1 MFYLILAMQGN
12 KVFMF
17 LCLWQNFLP
26 MKKIYALLVAF
37 CFSFFSFSQDG
48 LNWKIVA
55 NKTNDSTY
63 QIIAKAN
70 IPAGWHLYGIN
81 KNIEGLENI
90 KFTFQL
96 ENIKALDEIS
106 ANKKAEIIKDI
117 LFENKEVSVYTN
129 DVELQQKIVINGVI
143 PATIKLGIA
152 GFVAKETELNPLAE
166 TQYEIALE
174 GGIAASN
181 TPIKKPIIDV
191 KKPVSECGDKIE
203 KDSLW
208 TIFLLGLVGG
218 FIALFTPCMFPM
230 IPVTVSFFTKRSP
243 SRKKGIQN
251 GLLYGFF
258 IFAIYAL
265 ASTPFHL
272 LNLNSEI
279 FNSIST
285 SPTLNIIF
293 FIVFIIFAIAFFGYF
308 EITLPHSIA
317 GKADSK
323 SNLGSSLG
331 IFFMAL
337 TLVIVSFSCTGVILG
352 TLLVG
357 TSSGGAWALTVGM
370 SGFGIALGLPFA
382 LFAIFP
388 NWLES
393 LPKSGGW
400 LDTVKKVLAFVE
412 VALALK
418 FFSNADLVSHW
429 GILKREVFIA
439 LWIVVAI
446 CLALY
451 AFGILRLPHDYKGQK
466 ISKGRKIVGFI
477 AVAFA
482 LYMAPGLTKTKY
494 ANLTLLSGIVPPL
507 NYSIYSDE
515 NRFKGLEP
523 TVINDYDKALAL
535 AKAQHKPLLIDFT
548 GWACAN
554 CRRMEEEVWTND
566 DVAKEIRDNF
576 ILVSLYVDDKA
587 ILPVEKRIMNYK
599 TIDGNIKDIVTIGDK
614 YATFE
619 SENFNQVS
627 QPLYAILNNNEQ
639 LLTYPVG
646 ATFDAKKYLA
656 WLQCGSKAFSK
667 N

>member
-1 MFYLILAMQGN
+1 
-12 KVFMF
+12 
-17 LCLWQNFLP
+17 
-26 MKKIYALLVAF
+26 MKKIFLFLF
-37 CFSFFSFSQDG
+37 IFSFSFSSFSQDS
-48 LNWKIVA
+48 LVWKIA
-55 NKTNDSTY
+55 AKRLSDSSY
-63 QIIAKAN
+63 QLSAKSTV
-70 IPAGWHLYGIN
+70 PVGWHLYGIN

-96 ENIKALDEIS
+96 ENIKEVDEILS
-106 ANKKAEIIKDI
+106 TKKAEIIKDV
-117 LFENKEVSVYTN
+117 LFENKDVNVYTN
-129 DVELQQKIVINGVI
+129 DVELQQKIVIKGVI

-152 GFVAKETELNPLAE
+152 GFIAKEAELTPLAE
-166 TQYEIALE
+166 TQYEISLE
-174 GGIAASN
+174 GGVAAASN
-181 TPIKKPIIDV
+181 NIKLASIDV
-191 KKPVSECGDKIE
+191 RNPLNQCGDKIE
-203 KDSLW
+203 KGSLW
-208 TIFLLGLVGG
+208 TVFLLGLVGG

-243 SRKKGIQN
+243 TRRKGIQN

-258 IFAIYAL
+258 IFSIYTL

-293 FIVFIIFAIAFFGYF
+293 FIIFIIFAIAFFGYF
-308 EITLPHSIA
+308 EIILPHSIA

-323 SNLGSSLG
+323 SNLGSSIG

-388 NWLES
+388 NWLEN

-418 FFSNADLVSHW
+418 FLSNADLVSHW
-429 GILKREVFIA
+429 GLLKREVFIA
-439 LWIVVAI
+439 LWIIVCI
-446 CLALY
+446 GLALY
-451 AFGILRLPHDYKGQK
+451 AFGLLRLPHDYKGQK
-466 ISKGRKIVGFI
+466 ISTGRKTIGVI
-477 AVAFA
+477 AILFVVY
-482 LYMAPGLTKTKY
+482 LAPGLTKTKY

-507 NYSIYSDE
+507 SYSVYADE
-515 NRFKGLEP
+515 TRFKGLEP
-523 TVINDYDKALAL
+523 NVINDYDKALAM
-535 AKAQHKPLLIDFT
+535 AKAQHKPLFIDFT

-554 CRRMEEEVWTND
+554 CRRMEEQVWTNE
-566 DVAKEIRDNF
+566 DVAKIIQEQF

-587 ILPVEKRIMNYK
+587 KLPVEKRVMNYK
-599 TIDGNIKDIVTIGDK
+599 TKDGNVKDIITIGDK

-619 SENFNQVS
+619 SENFDQVS
-627 QPLYAILNNNEQ
+627 QPLYAMLDNNEK
-639 LLTYPVG
+639 LLAFPIG
-646 ATFDAKKYLA
+646 ATFDAKKYLN
-656 WLQCGSKAFSK
+656 WLECGVKGFK
-667 N
+667 

>member
-1 MFYLILAMQGN
+1 
-12 KVFMF
+12 V
-17 LCLWQNFLP
+17 
-26 MKKIYALLVAF
+26 
-37 CFSFFSFSQDG
+37 
-48 LNWKIVA
+48 
-55 NKTNDSTY
+55 
-63 QIIAKAN
+63 
-70 IPAGWHLYGIN
+70 
-81 KNIEGLENI
+81 
-90 KFTFQL
+90 
-96 ENIKALDEIS
+96 
-106 ANKKAEIIKDI
+106 
-117 LFENKEVSVYTN
+117 
-129 DVELQQKIVINGVI
+129 
-143 PATIKLGIA
+143 
-152 GFVAKETELNPLAE
+152 
-166 TQYEIALE
+166 
-174 GGIAASN
+174 
-181 TPIKKPIIDV
+181 
-191 KKPVSECGDKIE
+191 
-203 KDSLW
+203 
-208 TIFLLGLVGG
+208 FLLGLVGG

-243 SRKKGIQN
+243 TRKKGIQN

-293 FIVFIIFAIAFFGYF
+293 FIIFIIFAIAFFGYF

-323 SNLGSSLG
+323 SNLGSSIG

-388 NWLES
+388 NWLEN

-418 FFSNADLVSHW
+418 FLSNADLVSHW
-429 GILKREVFIA
+429 GLLKREVFIG
-439 LWIVVAI
+439 LWIVVCI
-446 CLALY
+446 GLALY

-466 ISKGRKIVGFI
+466 ISTGRKSIGVI
-477 AVAFA
+477 AIFFV
-482 LYMAPGLTKTKY
+482 LYLAPGLTKTKY

-507 NYSIYSDE
+507 SYSIYADE
-515 NRFKGLEP
+515 TRFKGLEP
-523 TVINDYDKALAL
+523 NVINDYDKALTM
-535 AKAQHKPLLIDFT
+535 AKVQHKPLLIDFT

-554 CRRMEEEVWTND
+554 CRRMEEQVWTNE
-566 DVAKEIRDNF
+566 DVAKEIRENF

-587 ILPVEKRIMNYK
+587 KLPVEKRVMNYK
-599 TIDGNIKDIVTIGDK
+599 TKDGNVKDIITIGDK

-619 SENFNQVS
+619 SENFDQVS
-627 QPLYAILNNNEQ
+627 QPLYAMLDNNEK
-639 LLTYPVG
+639 LLAFPVG

-656 WLQCGSKAFSK
+656 WLQCGRKGAIK

>member
-1 MFYLILAMQGN
+1 
-12 KVFMF
+12 
-17 LCLWQNFLP
+17 
-26 MKKIYALLVAF
+26 MKKIFSLLFAILF
-37 CFSFFSFSQDG
+37 CLVTFSQDS
-48 LNWKIVA
+48 LVWKISA
-55 NKTNDSTY
+55 KKITDSTY
-63 QIIAKAN
+63 QITANSTIAK
-70 IPAGWHLYGIN
+70 GWHLYAN
-81 KNIEGLENI
+81 NSTVEGLEESNVKFVFQLDNI
-90 KFTFQL
+90 KTV
-96 ENIKALDEIS
+96 DEIL
-106 ANKKAEIIKDI
+106 ANPKAETITDA
-117 LFENKEVSVYTN
+117 LFENAAVNVYTN
-129 DVELQQKIVINGVI
+129 DIELKQTIKINGVI
-143 PATIKLGIA
+143 PAIIKVSVT
-152 GFVAKETELNPLAE
+152 GFIAKETILLPLVEIQSEL
-166 TQYEIALE
+166 ALE
-174 GGIAASN
+174 GGIAS
-181 TPIKKPIIDV
+181 TSDTKLKKDSIDV
-191 KKPVSECGDKIE
+191 KNPTSQCGDKIE
-203 KDSLW
+203 KGSLW
-208 TIFLLGLVGG
+208 TVFLLGLVGG

-243 SRKKGIQN
+243 TRKKGIQN

-293 FIVFIIFAIAFFGYF
+293 FIIFIIFSIAFFGYF

-323 SNLGSSLG
+323 SNLGSSVG

-357 TSSGGAWALTVGM
+357 TSSGGAWALTIGM

-388 NWLES
+388 NWLEN

-418 FFSNADLVSHW
+418 FLSNADLVSHW
-429 GILKREVFIA
+429 GLLKREVFIS
-439 LWIVVAI
+439 LWIVVCI
-446 CLALY
+446 GLALY
-451 AFGILRLPHDYKGQK
+451 AFGLLRLPHDYKGQK
-466 ISKGRKIVGFI
+466 ISTGRKSIGVI
-477 AVAFA
+477 AILFV
-482 LYMAPGLTKTKY
+482 LYLAPGLTKTKY

-507 NYSIYSDE
+507 SYSVYTDE
-515 NRFKGLEP
+515 TRFKGLEP
-523 TVINDYDKALAL
+523 NFINDYDKALEM

-554 CRRMEEEVWTND
+554 CRRMEEQVWTNE
-566 DVAKEIRDNF
+566 DVAKIISENF

-587 ILPVEKRIMNYK
+587 KLPVEKRIMNYK
-599 TIDGNIKDIVTIGDK
+599 TKDGNVKDIITVGDI

-619 SENFNQVS
+619 SENFDQVS
-627 QPLYAILNNNEQ
+627 QPLYAMLDNNEK
-639 LLTYPVG
+639 LLAFPVG

-656 WLQCGSKAFSK
+656 WLECGLKGFK
-667 N
+667 Q

>member
-1 MFYLILAMQGN
+1 
-12 KVFMF
+12 
-17 LCLWQNFLP
+17 
-26 MKKIYALLVAF
+26 MKKIFLLLFAVT
-37 CFSFFSFSQDG
+37 FSIFTFSQDS
-48 LNWKIVA
+48 LVWKIVA
-55 NKTNDSTY
+55 KKVADSTY
-63 QIIAKAN
+63 QITANTN
-70 IPAGWHLYGIN
+70 IPQGWHLYGTN
-81 KNIEGLENI
+81 PNIEGLEESNV
-90 KFTFQL
+90 KFVFQL
-96 ENIKALDEIS
+96 ESIKPADAIIF
-106 ANKKAEIIKDI
+106 NHKAATIKDV
-117 LFENKEVSVYTN
+117 LFDNKEVNVYEGEIEMKQN
-129 DVELQQKIVINGVI
+129 FKVNGFI
-143 PATIKLGIA
+143 PAIIKVNVS
-152 GFVAKETELNPLAE
+152 GFIAKETELTPLAE
-166 TQYEIALE
+166 TQYEITLE
-174 GGIAASN
+174 GGSAYTASD
-181 TPIKKPIIDV
+181 TQIKKTTIDV
-191 KKPVSECGDKIE
+191 KNPASQCGDKIE
-203 KDSLW
+203 KGSLW
-208 TIFLLGLVGG
+208 TVFLLGLVGG

-293 FIVFIIFAIAFFGYF
+293 FIIFIIFAIAFFGYF

-323 SNLGSSLG
+323 SNLGSSIG

-388 NWLES
+388 NWLEN

-418 FFSNADLVSHW
+418 FLSNADLVSHW
-429 GILKREVFIA
+429 GLLKREVFIA
-439 LWIVVAI
+439 LWIIVCI
-446 CLALY
+446 GLALY

-466 ISKGRKIVGFI
+466 ISTGRKLIGVI
-477 AVAFA
+477 AILFA
-482 LYMAPGLTKTKY
+482 MYLAPGLTKTKY

-507 NYSIYSDE
+507 SYSIYADE
-515 NRFKGLEP
+515 TRFKGLEP
-523 TVINDYDKALAL
+523 NVINDYDKALAM

-554 CRRMEEEVWTND
+554 CRRMEEQVWTNE
-566 DVAKEIRDNF
+566 DVAKIIRENF

-587 ILPVEKRIMNYK
+587 KLPVEKRIMNYK
-599 TIDGNIKDIVTIGDK
+599 TIDGNVKDIITIGDR

-627 QPLYAILNNNEQ
+627 QPLYAMLDNNEK
-639 LLTYPVG
+639 LLAFPVG

-656 WLQCGSKAFSK
+656 WLECGVRSFK
-667 N
+667 

>member
-1 MFYLILAMQGN
+1 
-12 KVFMF
+12 
-17 LCLWQNFLP
+17 
-26 MKKIYALLVAF
+26 MKKIFLLLLAF
-37 CFSFFSFSQDG
+37 SFSFFTFSQDS
-48 LNWKIVA
+48 LVWKIAAKKVTDA
-55 NKTNDSTY
+55 TY
-63 QIIAKAN
+63 QITANGTIAK
-70 IPAGWHLYGIN
+70 GWHLYAN
-81 KNIEGLENI
+81 NPTVAGLEESNVKFVFQLDNI
-90 KFTFQL
+90 KT
-96 ENIKALDEIS
+96 IDAIS
-106 ANKKAEIIKDI
+106 AHPQAQTIKDV
-117 LFENKEVSVYTN
+117 LFENAAVNVYTN
-129 DVELQQKIVINGVI
+129 DIELKQTIKINGVV
-143 PATIKLGIA
+143 PATIKLGIV
-152 GFVAKETELNPLAE
+152 GFIAKETELVPLAE
-166 TQYEIALE
+166 TQYEVALE
-174 GGIAASN
+174 GGVAASASN
-181 TPIKKPIIDV
+181 VKLASIDIKNPI
-191 KKPVSECGDKIE
+191 SQCGDKIE
-203 KDSLW
+203 KGSLW
-208 TIFLLGLVGG
+208 TVFLLGLVGG

-293 FIVFIIFAIAFFGYF
+293 F
-308 EITLPHSIA
+308 
-317 GKADSK
+317 
-323 SNLGSSLG
+323 
-331 IFFMAL
+331 MAL

-388 NWLES
+388 NWLEN

-418 FFSNADLVSHW
+418 FLSNADLVSHW
-429 GILKREVFIA
+429 GLLKREVFIA
-439 LWIVVAI
+439 LWMVICI

-466 ISKGRKIVGFI
+466 ISKGRKSIGVI
-477 AVAFA
+477 ALLFV
-482 LYMAPGLTKTKY
+482 LYLAPGLTKTTY

-507 NYSIYSDE
+507 SYSVYADE
-515 NRFKGLEP
+515 ARFKGLEP
-523 TVINDYDKALAL
+523 NVINDYDKALAM

-554 CRRMEEEVWTND
+554 CRRMEEQVWTNEN
-566 DVAKEIRDNF
+566 VAKIIREHF

-587 ILPVEKRIMNYK
+587 KLPVDKRIMNYK
-599 TIDGNIKDIVTIGDK
+599 TIDGNVKDIITVGDR

-627 QPLYAILNNNEQ
+627 QPLYAMLDNNEK
-639 LLTYPVG
+639 LLAFPVG

-656 WLQCGSKAFSK
+656 WLECGVKGFK
-667 N
+667 Q

>member
-1 MFYLILAMQGN
+1 
-12 KVFMF
+12 
-17 LCLWQNFLP
+17 
-26 MKKIYALLVAF
+26 MKKIFFLLFAVTF
-37 CFSFFSFSQDG
+37 CIAAFSQDS
-48 LNWKIVA
+48 LVWKISA
-55 NKTNDSTY
+55 KKITDSTY
-63 QIIAKAN
+63 QIAAN
-70 IPAGWHLYGIN
+70 STVPKGWHLYAN
-81 KNIEGLENI
+81 NPTVAGLAESNV

-96 ENIKALDEIS
+96 DNIKTVDEIS
-106 ANKKAEIIKDI
+106 ANPKAETIKDA
-117 LFENKEVSVYTN
+117 LFENAAVNIYTN
-129 DVELQQKIVINGVI
+129 DIQLKQTIKINGIV
-143 PATIKLGIA
+143 PAIIKASVA
-152 GFVAKETELNPLAE
+152 GFIARETELMPLVE

-174 GGIAASN
+174 GGVAASN
-181 TPIKKPIIDV
+181 NNIKLASIDV
-191 KKPVSECGDKIE
+191 KNPASQCGDKIE
-203 KDSLW
+203 KGSLW
-208 TIFLLGLVGG
+208 TVFLLGLVGG

-243 SRKKGIQN
+243 TRKKGIQN

-293 FIVFIIFAIAFFGYF
+293 FIIFIIFSIAFFGYF

-323 SNLGSSLG
+323 SNLGSSIG

-357 TSSGGAWALTVGM
+357 TSSGGAWALTIGM

-388 NWLES
+388 NWLEN

-418 FFSNADLVSHW
+418 FLSNADLVSHW
-429 GILKREVFIA
+429 GLLKREVFIG
-439 LWIVVAI
+439 LWIVVCI
-446 CLALY
+446 GLALY

-466 ISKGRKIVGFI
+466 IGTGRKSIG
-477 AVAFA
+477 AVAILFV
-482 LYMAPGLTKTKY
+482 LYLAPGLTKTKY

-507 NYSIYSDE
+507 SYSVYADE
-515 NRFKGLEP
+515 ARFKGLEP
-523 TVINDYDKALAL
+523 NVINDYDKALAM

-554 CRRMEEEVWTND
+554 CRRMEEQVWTNE
-566 DVAKEIRDNF
+566 DVAKIIREHF

-587 ILPVEKRIMNYK
+587 KLPVEKRAMNYK
-599 TIDGNIKDIVTIGDK
+599 TKDGNVKDIITIGDK

-619 SENFNQVS
+619 SENFDQVS
-627 QPLYAILNNNEQ
+627 QPLYAMLDNNEK
-639 LLTYPVG
+639 LLAFPVG

-656 WLQCGSKAFSK
+656 WLECGVKGFK
-667 N
+667 Q

>member
-1 MFYLILAMQGN
+1 MVHIDLCNNFLCCLCAYMFKYVQMK
-12 KVFMF
+12 KVF
-17 LCLWQNFLP
+17 
-26 MKKIYALLVAF
+26 LLLLAF
-37 CFSFFSFSQDG
+37 SFSFFSFSQDS
-48 LNWKIVA
+48 LIWK
-55 NKTNDSTY
+55 
-63 QIIAKAN
+63 IIAKKLNDSSYQLSAKAG

-81 KNIEGLENI
+81 KNVEELENL

-96 ENIKALDEIS
+96 ENIKPIDEIT
-106 ANKKAEIIKDI
+106 ANKKAEIIKDF
-117 LFENKEVSVYTN
+117 LFDKKNVNVYTN
-129 DVELQQKIVINGVI
+129 DVELKQNIVINGAI
-143 PATIKLGIA
+143 PATLKVGVA
-152 GFVAKETELNPLAE
+152 GFIAKETELNPLAE
-166 TQYEIALE
+166 TQYEVALE
-174 GGIAASN
+174 GGVAAAN
-181 TPIKKPIIDV
+181 NHIKVASIDV
-191 KKPVSECGDKIE
+191 KKTISQCGDKIE
-203 KDSLW
+203 KGSLW
-208 TIFLLGLVGG
+208 TVFLLGLIGG

-251 GLLYGFF
+251 GLVYGFF
-258 IFAIYAL
+258 IFLIYTL

-285 SPTLNIIF
+285 SPSLNIIF
-293 FIVFIIFAIAFFGYF
+293 FIIFIIFAIAFFGYF

-323 SNLGSSLG
+323 SNVGSNLG

-388 NWLES
+388 NWLEN

-418 FFSNADLVSHW
+418 FLSNADLVSHW
-429 GILKREVFIA
+429 GLLKREVFIG
-439 LWIVVAI
+439 LWILVCI
-446 CLALY
+446 GLALY
-451 AFGILRLPHDYKGQK
+451 AFGIIRLPHDHKGQK
-466 ISKGRKIVGFI
+466 ISKGRKSIGVI
-477 AVAFA
+477 AILFV
-482 LYMAPGLTKTKY
+482 LYLAPGLTKTKY

-507 NYSIYSDE
+507 SYSIYADE
-515 NRFKGLEP
+515 TRFKGLEP
-523 TVINDYDKALAL
+523 NVINDYDKALTM

-554 CRRMEEEVWTND
+554 CRRMEEQVWTNE
-566 DVAKEIRDNF
+566 DVAKTIREHF

-587 ILPVEKRIMNYK
+587 KLPVEKRVMNYK
-599 TIDGNIKDIVTIGDK
+599 TKDGNVKDIITIGDQ

-619 SENFNQVS
+619 SENFDQVS
-627 QPLYAILNNNEQ
+627 QPLYAMLDNNEN
-639 LLTYPVG
+639 LMTFPVG

-656 WLQCGSKAFSK
+656 WLACGLNGFK
-667 N
+667 

>member
-1 MFYLILAMQGN
+1 
-12 KVFMF
+12 
-17 LCLWQNFLP
+17 
-26 MKKIYALLVAF
+26 MKKIFSLLFAVVF
-37 CFSFFSFSQDG
+37 CLASFSQDS
-48 LNWKIVA
+48 LVWKISA
-55 NKTNDSTY
+55 KKITDSTY
-63 QIIAKAN
+63 QITANSTIAK
-70 IPAGWHLYGIN
+70 GWHLYAN
-81 KNIEGLENI
+81 NPTVAGLEESNVKFVFQLDNI
-90 KFTFQL
+90 KTV
-96 ENIKALDEIS
+96 DEIS
-106 ANKKAEIIKDI
+106 ASPKVETIKDV
-117 LFENKEVSVYTN
+117 LFENAVVNVYTN
-129 DVELQQKIVINGVI
+129 DIQLKQTIKINGIV
-143 PATIKLGIA
+143 PAIIKASVA
-152 GFVAKETELNPLAE
+152 GFIAKETELIPLAE
-166 TQYEIALE
+166 IQAEFALE
-174 GGIAASN
+174 GGIAASTN
-181 TPIKKPIIDV
+181 NIRLGSVDIKN
-191 KKPVSECGDKIE
+191 PVNQCGDKIE
-203 KDSLW
+203 KGSLW
-208 TIFLLGLVGG
+208 TVFLLGLVGG

-243 SRKKGIQN
+243 TRKKGIQN

-293 FIVFIIFAIAFFGYF
+293 FIIFIIFSIAFFGYF

-323 SNLGSSLG
+323 SNLGSSIG

-388 NWLES
+388 NWLEN

-418 FFSNADLVSHW
+418 FLSNADLVSHW
-429 GILKREVFIA
+429 GLLKREVFIA
-439 LWIVVAI
+439 LWIVVCI
-446 CLALY
+446 GLALY
-451 AFGILRLPHDYKGQK
+451 SFGILLLPHDYKGQK
-466 ISKGRKIVGFI
+466 IGTGRKTIGGI
-477 AVAFA
+477 AILFV
-482 LYMAPGLTKTKY
+482 LYLAPGLTKTKY

-507 NYSIYSDE
+507 SYSVYADE
-515 NRFKGLEP
+515 ARFKGLEP
-523 TVINDYDKALAL
+523 NVINDYDKALEM

-554 CRRMEEEVWTND
+554 CRRMEEQVWTNKE
-566 DVAKEIRDNF
+566 VAKIIRENF

-587 ILPVEKRIMNYK
+587 KLPVEKRIMNYK
-599 TIDGNIKDIVTIGDK
+599 TIDGNVKDIITIGDR

-627 QPLYAILNNNEQ
+627 QPLYVMLDNNEK
-639 LLTYPVG
+639 LLAFPVG
-646 ATFDAKKYLA
+646 ATFDAKKYLS
-656 WLQCGSKAFSK
+656 WLECGVKGFK
-667 N
+667 Q

>member
-1 MFYLILAMQGN
+1 
-12 KVFMF
+12 
-17 LCLWQNFLP
+17 
-26 MKKIYALLVAF
+26 MKKIFLLLLVSSL
-37 CFSFFSFSQDG
+37 CFFSFSQDS
-48 LNWKIVA
+48 LIWKLA
-55 NKTNDSTY
+55 SKKLNDSTY
-63 QIIAKAN
+63 QLAAKS
-70 IPAGWHLYGIN
+70 IVPAGWHLYGIN
-81 KNIEGLENI
+81 KNIEGLESI

-96 ENIKALDEIS
+96 ENIKTADEIS
-106 ANKKAEIIKDI
+106 STKKAEIIKDV
-117 LFENKEVSVYTN
+117 LFENKDVNVYTN
-129 DVELQQKIVINGVI
+129 DVELKQNIVIKGVI
-143 PATIKLGIA
+143 PATIKVVIA
-152 GFVAKETELNPLAE
+152 GFIAKETELLPLAE
-166 TQYEIALE
+166 TQYEVALE
-174 GGIAASN
+174 GGVATSNNNIKLAS
-181 TPIKKPIIDV
+181 IDV
-191 KKPVSECGDKIE
+191 KNPISQCGDKIE
-203 KDSLW
+203 KGSLW
-208 TIFLLGLVGG
+208 TVFLLGLVGG

-293 FIVFIIFAIAFFGYF
+293 FIIFIIFAIAFFGYF
-308 EITLPHSIA
+308 EITVPHSIA

-323 SNLGSSLG
+323 SSLGSSIG

-388 NWLES
+388 NWLEN

-418 FFSNADLVSHW
+418 FLSNADLVSHW
-429 GILKREVFIA
+429 GLLKREVFIG
-439 LWIVVAI
+439 LWIIVCI
-446 CLALY
+446 GLALY
-451 AFGILRLPHDYKGQK
+451 AFGKLKLPHDYIGQK
-466 ISKGRKIVGFI
+466 ISTGRKSVGVI
-477 AVAFA
+477 AILFA
-482 LYMAPGLTKTKY
+482 MYLAPGLTKTKY

-507 NYSIYSDE
+507 SYSVYADE
-515 NRFKGLEP
+515 ARFKGLEP
-523 TVINDYDKALAL
+523 NVINDYDKALAM

-554 CRRMEEEVWTND
+554 CRRMEEQVWTNE
-566 DVAKEIRDNF
+566 DVAKIIREHF

-587 ILPVEKRIMNYK
+587 KLPVEKTTMNYK
-599 TIDGNIKDIVTIGDK
+599 TKDGNVKDIITIGDR

-619 SENFNQVS
+619 SENFDQVS
-627 QPLYAILNNNEQ
+627 QPLYAMLDNNEK
-639 LLTYPVG
+639 LLAFPVG

-656 WLQCGSKAFSK
+656 WLECGVNGFK
-667 N
+667 

>member
-1 MFYLILAMQGN
+1 
-12 KVFMF
+12 
-17 LCLWQNFLP
+17 
-26 MKKIYALLVAF
+26 MKKIFLLFFAVT
-37 CFSFFSFSQDG
+37 FSIFTFSQDS
-48 LNWKIVA
+48 LVWKIVA
-55 NKTNDSTY
+55 KKVADSTY
-63 QIIAKAN
+63 QITANTN
-70 IPAGWHLYGIN
+70 IPQGWHLYGTN
-81 KNIEGLENI
+81 PNIEGLEESNV
-90 KFTFQL
+90 KFVFQL
-96 ENIKALDEIS
+96 ESIKPTDAIIF
-106 ANKKAEIIKDI
+106 NHKAATIKDV
-117 LFENKEVSVYTN
+117 LFDNKEVNVYEGEIEMKQN
-129 DVELQQKIVINGVI
+129 FKVNGFI
-143 PATIKLGIA
+143 PATIKVNVS
-152 GFVAKETELNPLAE
+152 GFIAKETELTPLAE
-166 TQYEIALE
+166 TQYEITLE
-174 GGIAASN
+174 GGSAYTASD
-181 TPIKKPIIDV
+181 TQIKKTTIDV
-191 KKPVSECGDKIE
+191 KNPASQCGDKIE
-203 KDSLW
+203 KGSLW
-208 TIFLLGLVGG
+208 TVFLLGLVGG

-293 FIVFIIFAIAFFGYF
+293 FIIFIIFAIAFFGYF

-323 SNLGSSLG
+323 SNLGSSIG

-388 NWLES
+388 NWLEN

-418 FFSNADLVSHW
+418 FLSNADLVSHW
-429 GILKREVFIA
+429 GLLKREVFIA
-439 LWIVVAI
+439 LWIIVCI
-446 CLALY
+446 GLALY

-466 ISKGRKIVGFI
+466 ISTGRKLIGVI
-477 AVAFA
+477 AILFA
-482 LYMAPGLTKTKY
+482 MYLAPGLTKTKY

-507 NYSIYSDE
+507 SYSIYADE
-515 NRFKGLEP
+515 VRFKGLEP
-523 TVINDYDKALAL
+523 NVINDYEKALAL

-554 CRRMEEEVWTND
+554 CRRMEEQVWTND
-566 DVAKEIRDNF
+566 EVAKIISERF

-587 ILPVEKRIMNYK
+587 KLPVEKRIMNYK
-599 TIDGNIKDIVTIGDK
+599 TIDGNVKDIITIGDR

-627 QPLYAILNNNEQ
+627 QPLYAMLDNNEK
-639 LLTYPVG
+639 LLAFPVG
-646 ATFDAKKYLA
+646 ATFDTKKYLT
-656 WLQCGSKAFSK
+656 WLECGVRSFK
-667 N
+667 

>member
-1 MFYLILAMQGN
+1 MFKYVQMK
-12 KVFMF
+12 KVF
-17 LCLWQNFLP
+17 
-26 MKKIYALLVAF
+26 LLLLAF
-37 CFSFFSFSQDG
+37 IFSFFSFSQDS
-48 LNWKIVA
+48 LMWKITA
-55 NKTNDSTY
+55 KKLNDSSY
-63 QIIAKAN
+63 QLSAKSTV
-70 IPAGWHLYGIN
+70 PQGWHLYGIN

-96 ENIKALDEIS
+96 ENIKPIDEI
-106 ANKKAEIIKDI
+106 AAFKKAETIVDV
-117 LFENKEVSVYTN
+117 LFENKKVNVYTN
-129 DVELQQKIVINGVI
+129 DVELKQNILINGVV
-143 PATIKLGIA
+143 PATIKVGIA
-152 GFVAKETELNPLAE
+152 GFIAKETELNPLPE
-166 TQYEIALE
+166 TQNEVALE
-174 GGIAASN
+174 GGKTFSSD
-181 TPIKKPIIDV
+181 TEIKKTTIDV
-191 KKPVSECGDKIE
+191 KNPSNQCGDKIE
-203 KDSLW
+203 KGSLW
-208 TIFLLGLVGG
+208 TVFLLGLVGG

-285 SPTLNIIF
+285 SPILNIIF

-323 SNLGSSLG
+323 SNLGSSIG

-357 TSSGGAWALTVGM
+357 TSSGGAWALTIGM

-388 NWLES
+388 NWLEN

-418 FFSNADLVSHW
+418 FLSNADLVSHW
-429 GILKREVFIA
+429 GLLKREVFIG
-439 LWIVVAI
+439 LWIVVCI
-446 CLALY
+446 GLALY
-451 AFGILRLPHDYKGQK
+451 AFGKLKLPHDSIGQK
-466 ISKGRKIVGFI
+466 ISTGRKLVGLI
-477 AVAFA
+477 AILFV
-482 LYMAPGLTKTKY
+482 LYLTPGLTKTKY

-507 NYSIYSDE
+507 SYSMYADE
-515 NRFKGLEP
+515 SRFKGLEP
-523 TVINDYDKALAL
+523 NIINDYDKALAM

-554 CRRMEEEVWTND
+554 CRRMEEQVWTNEE
-566 DVAKEIRDNF
+566 VAKTISEHF

-587 ILPVEKRIMNYK
+587 KLPVDKRVMNYK
-599 TIDGNIKDIVTIGDK
+599 TKDGNLKDIITIGDK

-619 SENFNQVS
+619 SENFDQVS
-627 QPLYAILNNNEQ
+627 QPLYAILDNKEK
-639 LLTYPVG
+639 LLAFPVG
-646 ATFDAKKYLA
+646 ATFDAKKYLD
-656 WLQCGSKAFSK
+656 WLQCGLKAFEK
-667 N
+667 

>member
-1 MFYLILAMQGN
+1 
-12 KVFMF
+12 
-17 LCLWQNFLP
+17 
-26 MKKIYALLVAF
+26 MKKIFSLFLAATF
-37 CFSFFSFSQDG
+37 CIFSFAQDS
-48 LNWKIVA
+48 LVWKVA
-55 NKTNDSTY
+55 AKKIADSTY
-63 QIIAKAN
+63 QITANTTIPKA
-70 IPAGWHLYGIN
+70 WHLYGTNPAIA
-81 KNIEGLENI
+81 GLEEANV
-90 KFTFQL
+90 KFIFQL
-96 ENIKALDEIS
+96 ESIKPIGEITF
-106 ANKKAEIIKDI
+106 NQKAATIKDV
-117 LFENKEVSVYTN
+117 LFDNKGVNVYTN
-129 DVELQQKIVINGVI
+129 VVEMKQDFKVNGFI
-143 PATIKLGIA
+143 PATVKVSIG
-152 GFVAKETELNPLAE
+152 GFVGKEAELNPLAE

-174 GGIAASN
+174 GGAAVTTSD
-181 TPIKKPIIDV
+181 TLIKKAVIDI
-191 KKPVSECGDKIE
+191 KNPQSQCGDKIE
-203 KDSLW
+203 KGSLW
-208 TIFLLGLVGG
+208 TVFLLGLVGG

-293 FIVFIIFAIAFFGYF
+293 FIIFIIFAIAFFGYF

-323 SNLGSSLG
+323 SNLGSSVG

-370 SGFGIALGLPFA
+370 GGFGIALGLPFA

-429 GILKREVFIA
+429 GLLKREVFIA
-439 LWIVVAI
+439 LWIVVCI
-446 CLALY
+446 GLALY

-466 ISKGRKIVGFI
+466 ISKGRKIVGL
-477 AVAFA
+477 VAILFSMY
-482 LYMAPGLTKTKY
+482 LAPGLTKTKY

-507 NYSIYSDE
+507 SYSIYADE
-515 NRFKGLEP
+515 VRFKGLEP
-523 TVINDYDKALAL
+523 NVINDYDKALAM
-535 AKAQHKPLLIDFT
+535 AKERHKPLLIDFT

-554 CRRMEEEVWTND
+554 CRRMEEQVWTNE
-566 DVAKEIRDNF
+566 DVAKIISEHF

-587 ILPVEKRIMNYK
+587 KLPVDKRVMNYK
-599 TIDGNIKDIVTIGDK
+599 TKDGNIKDIITIGDR

-619 SENFNQVS
+619 SENFDQVS
-627 QPLYAILNNNEQ
+627 QPLYAMLDNNEK
-639 LLTYPVG
+639 LLAFPVG

-656 WLQCGSKAFSK
+656 WLECGVKTFK
-667 N
+667 

>member
-1 MFYLILAMQGN
+1 
-12 KVFMF
+12 
-17 LCLWQNFLP
+17 
-26 MKKIYALLVAF
+26 MKKIFLLLLV
-37 CFSFFSFSQDG
+37 CSFSFFSYSQDS
-48 LNWKIVA
+48 LVWKIEA
-55 NKTNDSTY
+55 KKLNDSSY
-63 QIIAKAN
+63 QLSAKSTV
-70 IPAGWHLYGIN
+70 PTGWHLYGIN

-96 ENIKALDEIS
+96 ENVKTLDEIS
-106 ANKKAEIIKDI
+106 STPKAIIVKDI
-117 LFENKEVSVYTN
+117 LFENKDVNVYTN
-129 DVELQQKIVINGVI
+129 DVELQQKIVVNGVI
-143 PATIKLGIA
+143 PSTIKVGIA
-152 GFVAKETELNPLAE
+152 GFIAKETELVPLAE
-166 TQYEIALE
+166 TQYEVTLE
-174 GGIAASN
+174 GGITAVN
-181 TPIKKPIIDV
+181 NVIKLTNIDV
-191 KKPVSECGDKIE
+191 KNPVSQCGDKIE
-203 KDSLW
+203 KGSLW
-208 TIFLLGLVGG
+208 TVFLLGLVGG

-243 SRKKGIQN
+243 TRKKGIQN

-258 IFAIYAL
+258 IFSIYAL

-285 SPTLNIIF
+285 SPTLNIVF
-293 FIVFIIFAIAFFGYF
+293 FIIFIIFAIAFFGYF

-323 SNLGSSLG
+323 SNLGSSIG

-388 NWLES
+388 NWLEN

-418 FFSNADLVSHW
+418 FLSNADLVSHW
-429 GILKREVFIA
+429 GLLKREVFIA
-439 LWIVVAI
+439 LWILVCI
-446 CLALY
+446 GLALY

-466 ISKGRKIVGFI
+466 ISNGRKSIGII
-477 AVAFA
+477 AILFA
-482 LYMAPGLTKTKY
+482 MYLAPGLTKTKY

-507 NYSIYSDE
+507 SYSIYADE
-515 NRFKGLEP
+515 TRFKGLEP
-523 TVINDYDKALAL
+523 NVINDYDKALAM
-535 AKAQHKPLLIDFT
+535 AKAQHKALLIDFT

-554 CRRMEEEVWTND
+554 CRRMEEQVWTNQ
-566 DVAKEIRDNF
+566 DVAKIISEKF

-587 ILPVEKRIMNYK
+587 KLPVEKRIVNYK
-599 TIDGNIKDIVTIGDK
+599 TKDGNVKDIITIGDK

-627 QPLYAILNNNEQ
+627 QPLYVMLDNNEK
-639 LLTYPVG
+639 LLAFPIG
-646 ATFDAKKYLA
+646 ATFDTKKYLA
-656 WLQCGSKAFSK
+656 WLACGVNGFK
-667 N
+667 

>member
-1 MFYLILAMQGN
+1 
-12 KVFMF
+12 
-17 LCLWQNFLP
+17 
-26 MKKIYALLVAF
+26 MKKIFLLLLAF
-37 CFSFFSFSQDG
+37 SFSFFTFSQDS
-48 LNWKIVA
+48 LVWKIA
-55 NKTNDSTY
+55 AKKITDATY
-63 QIIAKAN
+63 QITANGTIAK
-70 IPAGWHLYGIN
+70 GWHLYAN
-81 KNIEGLENI
+81 NPTVAGLEESNVKFVFQLDNI
-90 KFTFQL
+90 KT
-96 ENIKALDEIS
+96 IDAIS
-106 ANKKAEIIKDI
+106 AHPQAETIKDV
-117 LFENKEVSVYTN
+117 LFENAAVNVYTN
-129 DVELQQKIVINGVI
+129 DIELKQTIKINGVV
-143 PATIKLGIA
+143 PATIKLGIV
-152 GFVAKETELNPLAE
+152 GFIAKETELVPLAE
-166 TQYEIALE
+166 TQYEVALE
-174 GGIAASN
+174 GGVAASASN
-181 TPIKKPIIDV
+181 IKLASIDV
-191 KKPVSECGDKIE
+191 KNPISQCGDKIE
-203 KDSLW
+203 KGSLW
-208 TIFLLGLVGG
+208 TVFLLGLVGG

-293 FIVFIIFAIAFFGYF
+293 FIIFIIFSIAFFGYF

-323 SNLGSSLG
+323 SNLGSSVG

-388 NWLES
+388 NWLEN

-418 FFSNADLVSHW
+418 FLSNADLVSHW
-429 GILKREVFIA
+429 GLLKREVFIA
-439 LWIVVAI
+439 LWMVICI

-466 ISKGRKIVGFI
+466 ISKGRKSIGVI
-477 AVAFA
+477 ALLFV
-482 LYMAPGLTKTKY
+482 LYLAPGLTKTTY

-507 NYSIYSDE
+507 SYSVYADE
-515 NRFKGLEP
+515 ARFKGLEP
-523 TVINDYDKALAL
+523 NVINDYDKALAM

-554 CRRMEEEVWTND
+554 CRRMEEQVWTNEN
-566 DVAKEIRDNF
+566 VAKIIREHF

-587 ILPVEKRIMNYK
+587 KLPVDKRIMNYK
-599 TIDGNIKDIVTIGDK
+599 TIDGNVKDIITVGDR

-627 QPLYAILNNNEQ
+627 QPLYAMLDNNEK
-639 LLTYPVG
+639 LLAFPVG

-656 WLQCGSKAFSK
+656 WLECGVKGFK
-667 N
+667 Q

>member
-1 MFYLILAMQGN
+1 MVKSLL
-12 KVFMF
+12 
-17 LCLWQNFLP
+17 
-26 MKKIYALLVAF
+26 MKKIFSLLFAILFCLVAF
-37 CFSFFSFSQDG
+37 SQDS
-48 LNWKIVA
+48 LVWKISA
-55 NKTNDSTY
+55 KKITDSTY
-63 QIIAKAN
+63 QITASSTIAK
-70 IPAGWHLYGIN
+70 GWHLYAN
-81 KNIEGLENI
+81 NSTVAGLEESNVKFVFQLDNI
-90 KFTFQL
+90 KTVG
-96 ENIKALDEIS
+96 EIL
-106 ANKKAEIIKDI
+106 ANPKAETITDA
-117 LFENKEVSVYTN
+117 LFENAAVNVHTN
-129 DVELQQKIVINGVI
+129 DIELKQTIKINGVI
-143 PATIKLGIA
+143 PAIIKVSVT
-152 GFVAKETELNPLAE
+152 GFIAKETILLPLVEIQSEL
-166 TQYEIALE
+166 ALE
-174 GGIAASN
+174 GGIAS
-181 TPIKKPIIDV
+181 TSDTKLKKDSIDV
-191 KKPVSECGDKIE
+191 KNPTSQCGDKIE
-203 KDSLW
+203 KGSLW
-208 TIFLLGLVGG
+208 TVFLLGLVGG

-243 SRKKGIQN
+243 TRKKGIQN

-293 FIVFIIFAIAFFGYF
+293 FIIFIIFSIAFFGYF

-323 SNLGSSLG
+323 SNLGSSIG

-388 NWLES
+388 NWLEN

-418 FFSNADLVSHW
+418 FLSNADLVSHW
-429 GILKREVFIA
+429 GLLKREVFIA
-439 LWIVVAI
+439 LWIVVCI

-466 ISKGRKIVGFI
+466 ISKGRKSIGVI
-477 AVAFA
+477 AILFV
-482 LYMAPGLTKTKY
+482 LYLAPGLTKTKY

-507 NYSIYSDE
+507 SYSVYADE
-515 NRFKGLEP
+515 ARFKGLEP
-523 TVINDYDKALAL
+523 NVINDYDKALAM

-554 CRRMEEEVWTND
+554 CRRMEEQVWTNE
-566 DVAKEIRDNF
+566 DVAKIISENF

-587 ILPVEKRIMNYK
+587 KLPVEKRIMNYK
-599 TIDGNIKDIVTIGDK
+599 TIDGNVKDIITVGDR

-627 QPLYAILNNNEQ
+627 QPLYAMLDNNEK
-639 LLTYPVG
+639 LLAFPVG

-656 WLQCGSKAFSK
+656 WLDCGLKGFK
-667 N
+667 Q